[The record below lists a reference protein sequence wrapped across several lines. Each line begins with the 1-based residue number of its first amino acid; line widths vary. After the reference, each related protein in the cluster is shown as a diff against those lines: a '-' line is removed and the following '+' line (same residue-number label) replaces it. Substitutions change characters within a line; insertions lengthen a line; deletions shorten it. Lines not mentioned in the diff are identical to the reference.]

1 MIKTL
6 VANSGLHMASDN
18 IYYRLKAG
26 KNGLLGIT
34 EDTTAN
40 TLTLHFRE
48 KDNSQDGAE
57 TVVLK
62 CESGKTAEAAEDVI
76 SLMNGIAKNAQI
88 EKVVN
93 LFDKVEGVKGV
104 NFTFAYE
111 AEVANEDLEID
122 PDAEALADETVTIG
136 FQSLD
141 ADSGPYRCVAFIK
154 NTDSTGEDDVII
166 NGKELKAN
174 VTADTNG
181 KFELS
186 IPGIYDASG
195 TDTAIPETASD
206 IVNTAEVTLT
216 NDKSNHSVSVSAV
229 IEITHAT

>member
-1 MIKTL
+1 
-6 VANSGLHMASDN
+6 MASDN

-26 KNGLLGIT
+26 KNGLLAIT

-40 TLTLHFRE
+40 TITLHFRQ
-48 KDNSQDGAE
+48 KDNTQDGAD

-62 CESGKTAEAAEDVI
+62 CESGQTAKAAEDVI

-88 EKVVN
+88 ERVVN
-93 LFDKVEGVKGV
+93 LFNKVEGVKGV

-136 FQSLD
+136 FENLD

-154 NTDSTGEDDVII
+154 NTDSSGQGDPEVV
-166 NGKELKAN
+166 NGLKLKSS
-174 VTADTNG
+174 VTADANG

-186 IPGIYDASG
+186 IPGIYDAEG
-195 TDTAIPETASD
+195 TDTAIPETD
-206 IVNTAEVTLT
+206 TNIVNTAEVTLT

-229 IEITHAT
+229 IEITHAA